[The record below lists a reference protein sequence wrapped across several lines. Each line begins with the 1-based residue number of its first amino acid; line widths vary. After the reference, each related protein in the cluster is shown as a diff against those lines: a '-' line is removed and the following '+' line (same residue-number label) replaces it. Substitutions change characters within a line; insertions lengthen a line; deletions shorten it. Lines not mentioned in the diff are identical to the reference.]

1 VNAHQAN
8 IYKYHVDTLLTFG
21 DRRAVK
27 NTRATEM
34 KPRAERIL
42 KAITQA
48 GKEEESETAWSS
60 DRSVRK

>member
-1 VNAHQAN
+1 
-8 IYKYHVDTLLTFG
+8 LG